1 MHFHDMRWLE
11 DIIYRYMIYI
21 YIISWPLCQLSC
33 RCAWLLRGS
42 LIICV
47 VTVPNI
53 SHNCLY
59 MVLYYP
65 QMYVCVHTLV
75 VMLPHVPVG
84 IDACWNW
91 NHRFQVCHGKVSIVQ
106 KASLY
111 CTFLSMSVC
120 LVFSKT
126 PKHTDWACQLF
137 LLIERSQIPRQSTG
151 SWGFQCIESPNTNM
165 PLLNH
170 WWYPLSLALSANIG
184 WTFVIIG
191 NLNTEAQLP
200 SICQTG
206 GGLIWASNKNWS
218 LGNFEVPTGEG
229 MPWHLRKG
237 VIFYGSWKG
246 RLLFSKQL
254 KSAVIFRDFPSICV
268 LFGLAKK
275 NDTGKIWP
283 RISTIKKR
291 QDSFVDFFS
300 REVVAGWQ
308 QRARLFA
315 WAASCRNWTIELQGA
330 SGMCGHRNSRL
341 RVFLVCIWH
350 SCQSRGNKSHRK
362 WIYVCKKKHISG
374 SECKFRPDYL

>member
-1 MHFHDMRWLE
+1 MVYGFGVAAARHCGQWGRVIPEENVKLEKPRPDASKTNLDRREDFSSTLLACSDRNSTYLTNTTLGEFRNSIQKFFLKQTWLLLSKVSRCQWFFREIEVWLTSLKSDDMAMHFHDMRWLE
-11 DIIYRYMIYI
+11 DIIYIYI
-21 YIISWPLCQLSC
+21 YYIYISWSLCQLSC

-53 SHNCLY
+53 SHNYLY

-84 IDACWNW
+84 MDACWKW

-120 LVFSKT
+120 LVFSKNT
-126 PKHTDWACQLF
+126 KTYGLSMSTF
-137 LLIERSQIPRQSTG
+137 FNSFRSQIPRQSTG
-151 SWGFQCIESPNTNM
+151 SWGFQCIESPNTKM

-191 NLNTEAQLP
+191 NLNTEVKLP

-206 GGLIWASNKNWS
+206 GGVD
-218 LGNFEVPTGEG
+218 LGF
-229 MPWHLRKG
+229 
-237 VIFYGSWKG
+237 
-246 RLLFSKQL
+246 
-254 KSAVIFRDFPSICV
+254 
-268 LFGLAKK
+268 
-275 NDTGKIWP
+275 
-283 RISTIKKR
+283 
-291 QDSFVDFFS
+291 
-300 REVVAGWQ
+300 
-308 QRARLFA
+308 
-315 WAASCRNWTIELQGA
+315 
-330 SGMCGHRNSRL
+330 
-341 RVFLVCIWH
+341 
-350 SCQSRGNKSHRK
+350 
-362 WIYVCKKKHISG
+362 
-374 SECKFRPDYL
+374 